1 MISRLETKHKSEEEK
16 EEKIQNITEKN
27 PKIKQKILLLEII
40 TSNFQKVGKKI
51 KINPEGYN
59 LGLRKA
65 KDGITIFG
73 YEEPNSKTK
82 KVRNKLFLKFQKQID
97 YIIKPKED
105 QIDDRFIGQHFRI
118 KYNKKNY
125 HYYIK
130 DLGKG
135 FGTFVKMN
143 KIFAIKDN
151 FLISIGGNYIVITLG
166 KDQDNLLRESI
177 TNDNNEDS
185 NEKRTIN
192 FRLFSGNIKQGYF
205 SFDKNKAIITIGRC
219 SDCDIII
226 DDYMLSR
233 YHCTI
238 FFKNNKWF
246 ISDGLIKNNDFIKP
260 STNGTWLYAFEDTII
275 DDKMIF
281 KSNNSLFICNFEK

>member
-16 EEKIQNITEKN
+16 DEKIQNITEKN
-27 PKIKQKILLLEII
+27 PKKKQKILLLEII
-40 TSNFQKVGKKI
+40 NSSFEKVGKKI

-143 KIFAIKDN
+143 KIFEIKDN

-166 KDQDNLLRESI
+166 KDQDNSLRESI
-177 TNDNNEDS
+177 SDYNKEDS
-185 NEKRTIN
+185 NEDRTIN
-192 FRLFSGNIKQGYF
+192 FRLFSGNIKQGSF

-260 STNGTWLYAFEDTII
+260 STNGTWLYTFEDTII

-281 KSNNSLFICNFEK
+281 KSNNSLFICNLEI